1 MNMKKIYI
9 YPTFLILLFLLGCN
23 EDFLDKQPYD
33 QITSGT
39 FYKNRQDIEQAVVAI
54 YDVLQRDSWNAPNL
68 ISESMSD
75 NCSGGGGIV
84 DGFGQN
90 QFDQFYNI
98 EEDLADPNWQ
108 NGYLGVYRAN
118 LVIENIKN
126 VQWSSAESG
135 LEAQYTAEARFLRA
149 YFYFNLAKI
158 FGHIPLVTKVLSPEE
173 AYIPQAKP
181 EDVYRYIAEDLIYA
195 IENLPRT
202 KPGPGPTSGRATK
215 WAAEGLLARVWL
227 FYTGYYKKSDI
238 AGIVSKSQVTAYLDD
253 IIINGGFDL
262 LPDFSDLWELD
273 PSTNNYN
280 KDNIET
286 IFAIKYT
293 NLGHG
298 DWNISDGNRWQVMVG
313 PRNRT
318 YVPFAKGWG
327 QFPVNPSIY
336 LAYDPMD
343 TRRDATI
350 VNWEEYLG
358 PAVYDISDQRQYTGF
373 GWNKY
378 CARAKSENQTVAESY
393 GGSFMIDNFQDLT
406 ILRYAD
412 ILLMAAELHLGDGKD
427 VEYFNKVR
435 DRAYQDE
442 THRKTSLTIQDIM
455 EERRLEFALEGLR
468 YHDLLRQGLDVAK
481 AAIDANSFQ
490 TDEFPVSFPSDKGFD
505 GFIKI
510 PGTQVTLSNGT
521 IKQSQYW
528 ESPASAS
535 ATH

>member
-1 MNMKKIYI
+1 MKKIKI
-9 YPTFLILLFLLGCN
+9 FPGLLILIFLFGCN

-39 FYKNRQDIEQAVVAI
+39 FYKTRKDIEQAVTAV
-54 YDVLQRDSWNAPNL
+54 YDILQRDGWCAPNL
-68 ISESMSD
+68 LSEVMSD

-90 QFDQFYNI
+90 ELDQFYCI
-98 EEDLADPNWQ
+98 EEDLTEPNWQ

-118 LVIENIKN
+118 IVIENIGN
-126 VQWSSAESG
+126 VQWASGESG
-135 LEAQYTAEARFLRA
+135 LAAQYTGEARFLRA
-149 YFYFNLAKI
+149 YFYFTLAKI
-158 FGHIPLVTKVLSPEE
+158 YGHIPLVTKVLSPEE
-173 AYIPQAKP
+173 AYISQADP
-181 EDVYRYIAEDLIYA
+181 EDIYKFIAEDLIYA
-195 IENLPRT
+195 IENIPAT
-202 KPGPGPTSGRATK
+202 TAGPGPGSGRATK

-227 FYTGYYKKSDI
+227 FYTGYYKKPDI
-238 AGIVSKSQVTAYLDD
+238 AGIVTKSQVTTYLDD
-253 IIINGGFDL
+253 IIEQGGFDL

-273 PSTNNYN
+273 ATKNDYN

-293 NLGHG
+293 YLGHG
-298 DWNISDGNRWQVMVG
+298 DWGINDGNRWQVMVG
-313 PRNRT
+313 PRNKT

-327 QFPVNPSIY
+327 IFPVNPSIY
-336 LAYDPMD
+336 YAYDSTD

-350 VNWEEYLG
+350 VNWEEFLG
-358 PAVYDISDQRQYTGF
+358 SGVYDISDQRQYTGF

-378 CARAKSENQTVAESY
+378 GARANSENQTVSEGY

-427 VEYFNKVR
+427 LEYFNKVR
-435 DRAYQDE
+435 DRAYQDDA
-442 THRKTSLTIQDIM
+442 HRKTSLTIQDIM

-468 YHDLLRQGLDVAK
+468 YHDLLRQGMDVTK
-481 AAIDANSFQ
+481 AAIGANSFQ
-490 TDEFPVSFPSDKGFD
+490 TDEFPVSFPSDNGFD
-505 GFIKI
+505 GFCKI

-521 IKQSQYW
+521 LKQSDYW
-528 ESPASAS
+528 ESPASSS